1 MNDISEYLKNNIQQT
16 SNESP
21 IIEDPLFNELKKR
34 QLMVLK
40 GKIILKEI
48 LPHALDFMNGTTIDD
63 KVFVMSISSGGII
76 LINKNDKYLKCD
88 FGDDTIIIRTD
99 NELND
104 SLIQFLVNKIKNN
117 ELILK

>member
-21 IIEDPLFNELKKR
+21 VIEDPLFNELKKR
-34 QLMVLK
+34 QLVVLK
-40 GKIILKEI
+40 GKINLKEI
-48 LPHALDFMNGTTIDD
+48 LPFYLDFLNGTDD
-63 KVFVMSISSGGII
+63 KH
-76 LINKNDKYLKCD
+76 LKCD
-88 FGDDTIIIRTD
+88 FSDDTIIIRTD